1 MSNIQRTI
9 ATLQPKLD
17 ALQIQPRLDKARYK
31 AEAGLSRRGFVSG
44 GRAKGGVE
52 GEEEEGLVRRPG
64 SLTGGRRTSRVRKAR
79 PHWTSTD
86 PESNGNIFDDPD
98 VDSDSPDEYVEGGDE
113 WTRSRGMDPSP
124 VRQSRRG
131 RNAFDA
137 EESSLGSGSD
147 RVLRG
152 VEKDNLKWPAGEGWK
167 PL

>member
-64 SLTGGRRTSRVRKAR
+64 SSIRGRTSRARKAR
-79 PHWTSTD
+79 PHWTSGD
-86 PESNGNIFDDPD
+86 PEGNGNIFDDPD
-98 VDSDSPDEYVEGGDE
+98 VDSDSPDDNVEGGDE

-124 VRQSRRG
+124 ARQSRRG
-131 RNAFDA
+131 QNTFDA
-137 EESSLGSGSD
+137 EVSSLGSGSD
-147 RVLRG
+147 HALRG